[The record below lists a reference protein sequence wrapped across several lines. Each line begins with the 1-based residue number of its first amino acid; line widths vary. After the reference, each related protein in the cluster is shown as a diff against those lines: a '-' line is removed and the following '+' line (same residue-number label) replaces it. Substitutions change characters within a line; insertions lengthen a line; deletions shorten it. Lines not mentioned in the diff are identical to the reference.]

1 MTVQIA
7 TADDAFRARN
17 PIKDEVDG
25 ALYIYIS
32 RCAIWI
38 GILLMNRSLDDLLN
52 KNIFVNI
59 FITLETLNNS
69 SKILSRQFL

>member
-25 ALYIYIS
+25 ALYTF
-32 RCAIWI
+32 R
-38 GILLMNRSLDDLLN
+38 D
-52 KNIFVNI
+52 V
-59 FITLETLNNS
+59 
-69 SKILSRQFL
+69 QFELVSY